1 MQGIYAVMKS
11 FSLKQ
16 KILLSFILAMLAIII
31 TLSWHSYSE
40 QKSQLMVSAVEQIK
54 NVSHEQAAEI
64 TDWIKIRQEI
74 VSAMAAKVHDDR
86 LNSLQQGKMSGH
98 FLYAF
103 FGDDN
108 GHMYDAHPKDRST
121 YDPRKRPW
129 YQLAKKAGHQIVTSP
144 YRTKT
149 QNALVLTIAQP
160 VEGGVVGASVAI
172 KGLIK
177 GIAELLLPDNG
188 FAILVQRNGTVLG
201 YRDETKIMQPL
212 SEIDSGLY
220 DHLSQF
226 TDSQEGFQE
235 IKFGSDDRKKLV
247 WAQKV
252 EGTDWVLLLVLDKA
266 TLEAPLGKMLWIQLG
281 LAFLVLILG
290 TIAILIQINRLFLPL
305 NHVSQALA
313 AIASGGGDLTRRIEV
328 ETADEIGELADS
340 FNSFAASQHQLI
352 SHIRHLSSELGGIA
366 EGTLALNHASANELQ
381 RQQQDVSMV
390 ATAIT
395 ELASATQEIAH
406 NAEQTAKAAEQSA
419 VSSEQGKCLVEKTRQ
434 SIHDLADEVVQAT
447 DVITELSRHAQ
458 AITGVLSTIQ
468 GIAEQTNLLA
478 LNAAIEAARAG
489 EQGRGFAVVAD
500 EVRVLSYRTQEST
513 KEINTT
519 IETLQRTMAN
529 AVERMQASQTLAD
542 RSVKDANTASGALAD
557 ITSTIAIISDMASQI
572 ATAAEQQTQVTA
584 DITENTVAIKD
595 VTDEISA
602 NAKNGVTQAD
612 SLQCKAA
619 ELSAQVGAFTL

>member
-1 MQGIYAVMKS
+1 MKS

-16 KILLSFILAMLAIII
+16 KILLSVILVMLAIII
-31 TLSWHSYSE
+31 SLSWYSYTE
-40 QKSQLMVSAVEQIK
+40 QKNQLIQAATYQIK
-54 NVSHEQAAEI
+54 SVAHEQAIEI
-64 TDWIKIRQEI
+64 ADWLNIRRQI
-74 VSAMAAKVHDDR
+74 VTAMAKNVPVDR
-86 LNSLQQGKMSGH
+86 DNALQQGKISGH

-103 FGDDN
+103 VGDEQGN
-108 GHMYDAHPKDRST
+108 MYDAHLKNRSG
-121 YDPRKRPW
+121 YDSRKRPW
-129 YQLAKKAGHQIVTSP
+129 YQLAKSAGQQIVTPP

-149 QNALVLTIAQP
+149 DHTVVITISEPIQA
-160 VEGGVVGASVAI
+160 GVVGASVPI
-172 KGLIK
+172 QSIIDGVT
-177 GIAELLLPDNG
+177 ELSLPDNG
-188 FAILVQRNGTVLG
+188 FAILVQNNGNVIG
-201 YRDETKIMQPL
+201 YHDPSKIMQPL
-212 SEIDSGLY
+212 SKIDDGLY
-220 DHLSQF
+220 KHLGQF

-235 IKFGSDDRKKLV
+235 INFDGDNRQKLV

-252 EGTDWVLLLVLDKA
+252 AGTDWVLLLVLDKA
-266 TLEAPLGKMLWIQLG
+266 TLEAPLGKMLWIQLS
-281 LAFLVLILG
+281 LALIALILG
-290 TIAILIQINRLFLPL
+290 AVAISIQINRLFLPL

-352 SHIRHLSSELGGIA
+352 RHIRLLSSELGGIA